1 MCLTMEAHGI
11 KTVVLLEML
20 FLIFIK
26 GRHICFVIFGT
37 RDNTV
42 MLIFCIF
49 GVLSFITMAQI
60 YKLTINFS
68 T

>member
-42 MLIFCIF
+42 NKCLYFVFLEYCH
-49 GVLSFITMAQI
+49 L
-60 YKLTINFS
+60 
-68 T
+68 